1 MKTSPDIDDIKVI
14 NVNGIVLPNN
24 QGSWNVGISY
34 IYVKYVAFLT
44 ARHFAV
50 GARLAAGIDFV
61 ANFNVYEPA
70 L

>member
-1 MKTSPDIDDIKVI
+1 MGLYGNFS
-14 NVNGIVLPNN
+14 VNGIALSNN

-34 IYVKYVAFLT
+34 IYVKYVAFWT

-61 ANFNVYEPA
+61 ANFVVVLP
-70 L
+70 